1 MEKIKLELTI
11 DEANV
16 ILEAL
21 GSMPFVKVYELI
33 GKIQSQASEQ
43 LNPEASGAVS
53 ISPPK
58 E

>member
-1 MEKIKLELTI
+1 MEKIKLELSI

-33 GKIQSQASEQ
+33 GKIQAQASEQ
-43 LNPEASGAVS
+43 LNTENSGSVS
-53 ISPPK
+53 LNPTS